1 MIDLDK
7 IDVSN
12 FLPHRPPFLMVD
24 KVLTLNDEQVSTLF
38 KIKEDNL
45 FIENNYFNE
54 IGLVENAAQ
63 TCSSIVGKSFFN
75 DDDIKGEGANL
86 IGFISA
92 IKKVTIFSCP
102 IVGNTIISKAKL
114 TSRYDTNNYSI
125 CSLECNIYE
134 EETLLLS
141 CVMNL
146 VIKDLKIAL

>member
-7 IDVSN
+7 IDVSD

-24 KVLTLNDEQVSTLF
+24 KVLTLSDEEVSTLF
-38 KIKEDNL
+38 KIKKDSI
-45 FIENNYFNE
+45 FVENNYFNE

-92 IKKVTIFSCP
+92 IKKITVFSCP
-102 IVGNTIISKAKL
+102 KVGSTIVSKAKL
-114 TSRYDTNNYSI
+114 TSRYDTINYSI

-134 EETLLLS
+134 ESVQLLS
-141 CVMNL
+141 CEMNL
-146 VIKDLKIAL
+146 VIKDLK

>member
-12 FLPHRPPFLMVD
+12 FLPHRPPFLMID
-24 KVLTLNDEQVSTLF
+24 KVLVLNDEQVSTSF

-45 FIENNYFNE
+45 FVENNYFSE
-54 IGLVENAAQ
+54 MGLVENAAQ

-75 DDDIKGEGANL
+75 DDDIEGEGANL

-92 IKKVTIFSCP
+92 IKKVTLFSCP
-102 IVGNTIISKAKL
+102 KVGSTIISSAKL
-114 TSRYDTNNYSI
+114 TSRYDTDSYSI

-134 EETLLLS
+134 ESVQLLS
-141 CVMNL
+141 CEMNL
-146 VIKDLKIAL
+146 VIKDLK